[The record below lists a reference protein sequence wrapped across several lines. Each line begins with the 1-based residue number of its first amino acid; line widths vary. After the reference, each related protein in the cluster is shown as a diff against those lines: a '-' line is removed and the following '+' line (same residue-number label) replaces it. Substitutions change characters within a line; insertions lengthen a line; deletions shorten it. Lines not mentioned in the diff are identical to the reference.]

1 MKKLIAAAGLALVLG
16 LLIRQIVVYVPLIRQ
31 NRRRI
36 AAAKQFAPVL
46 GRRLASLNDSSAVD
60 VTWSTSGEGTVIVH
74 GQVSSPTVIVA
85 ISNAIVGLN
94 PSVPLRAQLTV
105 TDPGK
110 RPTEWNWNRQ
120 RTEKD

>member
-1 MKKLIAAAGLALVLG
+1 MKKLIAATGLALVLG
-16 LLIRQIVVYVPLIRQ
+16 FLIRQIVVYVPLIRL

-36 AAAKQFAPVL
+36 AAARQFAPVL
-46 GRRLASLNDSSAVD
+46 ERRIASLNGSSAVD

-74 GQVSSPTVIVA
+74 GQVSSPTVIAA

-105 TDPGK
+105 TDPGE